1 MRIKSR
7 APLRVGLAGG
17 GTDIEKYY
25 KIYGGLVLNCTIDK
39 YANVEI
45 VKKNGIRTIINLLDS
60 DYKVEIEESDL
71 FYNKEDKYCLIAG
84 VYKYFLEEFDC
95 KYYSLEISTYVDAP
109 PGSGLGTSS
118 TLVVALVSAFAN
130 FYNIPL
136 GEYEIAEIAFKIER
150 VKLELLGGKQDQY
163 AASFGGLNLIE
174 FKENGDTLVNPL
186 RINDNIVA
194 ELESRIIMFYTGQ
207 SRSSEKIIKDQ
218 IKSVLSSNNALE
230 NMHQLKTNALEI
242 KNALLKADFNHFGK
256 LLHQGWR
263 IKRETSDS
271 ISNSNID
278 EMYISLL
285 KNGVIGGKVSGAGGG
300 GYLTLF
306 TETEGRLKA
315 LKKLKEIGGEI
326 YSFRLTSK
334 GVATWRC

>member
-25 KIYGGLVLNCTIDK
+25 KTYGGLVLNCTIDK

-45 VKKNGIRTIINLLDS
+45 IKINGIKTIINLLDS
-60 DYKVEIEESDL
+60 DYKIDIEEKDL
-71 FYNKEDKYCLIAG
+71 LYNKKKKYCLISG
-84 VYKYFLEEFDC
+84 VYKYFIDEFNC
-95 KYYSLEISTYVDAP
+95 EYHTLEISTYVDAP

-130 FYNIPL
+130 YFNIPL
-136 GEYEIAEIAFKIER
+136 GEYEIAEIAFNIER
-150 VKLELLGGKQDQY
+150 VKLQLLGGKQDQY

-186 RINDNIVA
+186 RINDSIVA

-207 SRSSEKIIKDQ
+207 SRSSEIIIKDQ
-218 IKSVLSSNNALE
+218 IKSVLSNNNALE
-230 NMHQLKTNALEI
+230 KMHDLKTNALEI
-242 KNALLKADFNHFGK
+242 KNALLKADFSQFGK
-256 LLHQGWR
+256 LLHKGWQ
-263 IKRETSDS
+263 IKRETSNS
-271 ISNSNID
+271 ISNLSID

-315 LKKLKEIGGEI
+315 LKKLREIGGEI
-326 YSFRLTSK
+326 YSFRFTSK
-334 GVATWRC
+334 GVTTWRC